1 MAYVSA
7 QWNLLMAGVG
17 GAPSLWTGYGTDI
30 HTDADAADFISD
42 GAAKGMKV
50 GDFVLYRKSS
60 ATLGATLHTIETV
73 TAGGAATMS
82 PAILV

>member
-7 QWNLLMAGVG
+7 QWNLLFPGQSGGPSVWTGVG
-17 GAPSLWTGYGTDI
+17 ADI
-30 HTDADAADFISD
+30 HTDADAADFIAD

-50 GDFVLYRKSS
+50 GDFVLYRKNT

-82 PAILV
+82 PAILT